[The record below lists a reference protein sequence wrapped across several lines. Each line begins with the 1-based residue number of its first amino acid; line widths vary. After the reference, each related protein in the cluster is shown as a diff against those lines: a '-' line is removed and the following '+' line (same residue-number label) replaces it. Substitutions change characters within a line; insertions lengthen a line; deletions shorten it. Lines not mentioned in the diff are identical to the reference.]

1 MRSKW
6 MIANYLVSIIFATV
20 GWLYLLAWVML
31 LLI

>member
-20 GWLYLLAWVML
+20 GWLYFIVWIAML
-31 LLI
+31 LI